1 MANVR
6 VFGYAGIVQIQQ
18 TLVKQFTGHGVFMR
32 QEPYQWSQKLTLN
45 GASPVETTVLGS
57 GLDDKTTM
65 VVVEIDDNTQV
76 RYELN
81 PGGPTGLSWRAAST
95 MSPKLAG
102 ENVFQWFK
110 GATISFVDAAS
121 V

>member
-1 MANVR
+1 
-6 VFGYAGIVQIQQ
+6 
-18 TLVKQFTGHGVFMR
+18 
-32 QEPYQWSQKLTLN
+32 
-45 GASPVETTVLGS
+45 
-57 GLDDKTTM
+57 
-65 VVVEIDDNTQV
+65 
-76 RYELN
+76 
-81 PGGPTGLSWRAAST
+81 LSWRAAST